1 MAFLPLISTNIIANP
16 LNLAILYYVLPIYT
30 RDIR

>member
-16 LNLAILYYVLPIYT
+16 LNLAILYYIVLIYT
-30 RDIR
+30 PDIR